1 MACRF
6 ANSTDEYHGWECSET
21 EGACMFLV
29 PDEKKCFERYG
40 DGPLAFEER
49 DKDLGGSYG

>member
-21 EGACMFLV
+21 EGPL
-29 PDEKKCFERYG
+29 DFEN
-40 DGPLAFEER
+40 EE
-49 DKDLGGSYG
+49 